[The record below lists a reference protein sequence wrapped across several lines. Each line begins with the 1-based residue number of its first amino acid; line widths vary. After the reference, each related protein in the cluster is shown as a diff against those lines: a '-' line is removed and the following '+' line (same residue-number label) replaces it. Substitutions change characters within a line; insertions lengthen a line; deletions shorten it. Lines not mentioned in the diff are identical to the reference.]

1 MPLERSFFE
10 ESMDDAKIISLKKNK
25 LDNEEQQPLEEVIL
39 GEIEVYDQQEM
50 RWSSLSTSL

>member
-1 MPLERSFFE
+1 
-10 ESMDDAKIISLKKNK
+10 MDDAKIISLKKNK